1 MIPAN
6 AEGNHLALLLR
17 LRDMEA
23 ESVVVNDL
31 EVSKLASIMRQ

>member
-6 AEGNHLALLLR
+6 AEGKHPALLR
-17 LRDMEA
+17 LWDMEA
-23 ESVVVNDL
+23 ESVVVNDP